1 MTPDDIAAILL
12 PLEVCFGVLPAAEKA
27 EYAMAILKAGID
39 EAHLR
44 KAVIYLRENHNP
56 RHDGHKIP
64 YASEIIAACRMP
76 AKADPAKLENHRYC
90 DVCDDQGWIVMEGV
104 WREETETYGPTLVRI
119 CSHCDVGAAI
129 LRGSQ
134 AVEEKYKIKCPRT
147 GTAQDKAENR
157 RDYEEGEEARR
168 EWQKRKRLLA
178 EAQLEQGDKVLDIGP
193 AKAYTEDVPEDDT
206 SIPF

>member
-12 PLEVCFGVLPAAEKA
+12 PLEVCFGVLPAAEKV

-76 AKADPAKLENHRYC
+76 AKADPAKLAARQHC
-90 DVCDDQGWIVMEGV
+90 DVCEDQGWILIRGV
-104 WREETETYGPTLVRI
+104 WREETESRGADSVLI
-119 CSHCDVGAAI
+119 CNHCDIGAAI
-129 LRGSQ
+129 LRGLQ
-134 AVEEKYKIKCPRT
+134 KAEAEHKGKCPRT
-147 GTAQDKAENR
+147 GTAQDKAENE
-157 RDYEEGEEARR
+157 RDYETGQVAWR
-168 EWQKRKRLLA
+168 EWIRRRDLLA
-178 EAQLEQGDKVLDIGP
+178 AALLEQGDKVLDIGP
-193 AKAYTEDVPEDDT
+193 ARAYTEDVPEDDT
-206 SIPF
+206 GIPF